1 MKGIQSSIRSRESDG
16 YGSKGSKLVSLII
29 KNEAISITLIR
40 ISLLKGIWKLFE
52 TRYLKMWKVF
62 SLKEDKSVLY
72 SPSLVKA
79 WNDPLDESGMSLRS
93 FCLIN
98 HKMTNIVCT

>member
-1 MKGIQSSIRSRESDG
+1 MKGIKSSIRSRENDG
-16 YGSKGSKLVSLII
+16 YGSKESKLVSLIL

-40 ISLLKGIWKLFE
+40 ISLLKGIWTLF
-52 TRYLKMWKVF
+52 
-62 SLKEDKSVLY
+62 
-72 SPSLVKA
+72 
-79 WNDPLDESGMSLRS
+79 DERGMSLRS

>member
-1 MKGIQSSIRSRESDG
+1 
-16 YGSKGSKLVSLII
+16 
-29 KNEAISITLIR
+29 
-40 ISLLKGIWKLFE
+40 
-52 TRYLKMWKVF
+52 MWKVF